1 MPIFNFSELDSEMRE
16 MKTYSDPE
24 TGCRSYDDQVAFEAC
39 RQSYFL
45 KQQNET
51 PKQQENNNNSE
62 LEQKDVEQK
71 NIESMKSQLEIMQQK
86 LELQEK
92 EMLLFKTQQDT
103 QIPQKDNIFFT
114 DSQGS
119 LVLCLLIILVV
130 GFTTGILFAKK
141 IVSRS
146 K

>member
-1 MPIFNFSELDSEMRE
+1 MAIFNVSELNPEIRE

-24 TGCRSYDDQVAFEAC
+24 TGCSSYDNQAAFEAC

-45 KQQNET
+45 KQQSET
-51 PKQQENNNNSE
+51 LKQQENNNDSG

-71 NIESMKSQLEIMQQK
+71 NIESIASQLEIMQQK
-86 LELQEK
+86 LESQEK

-103 QIPQKDNIFFT
+103 QVPQKDNTFFA

-130 GFTTGILFAKK
+130 GFAIGILFAKK
-141 IVSRS
+141 IIN